1 VSICDGGVPCSCD
14 AFEGA
19 VKEQCAAVVAQC
31 SELVA
36 DPCVDFTSDDIT
48 RRRRLQ
54 TEADGSVP
62 AVDDVA
68 NDASAV
74 PSDGDLGDAYNPT
87 RPPGTD
93 DPIKQM
99 LVDTLTTCTKS
110 EVESKANAVRHT
122 IELAVTSIDEVDT
135 EALAQQFA
143 DAAGVDVS
151 DIEVVAETV
160 NVVKQEVTIK
170 GDINSFNIT
179 AFTEA
184 IAAAAGVPV
193 EDVTVELKPV
203 ETRRRRLDGARR
215 LSEGAAAG
223 GEFKAEATIETKD
236 ETVAQ
241 AAKEKLAEKVSDKE
255 AASELLGVEVAEDP
269 PPPVDEQKVE
279 VTTTILAEDA
289 LAEADVV
296 SNLEDKLGTAEEA
309 SDVLGLPVAE
319 VAAVEVVTAAE
330 ISPPPPPSAPPPPSS
345 PPPVSIIDRICP
357 EGTEGE
363 TCSLAVWVIGAAA
376 GGSVGSCLLCC
387 IFILG
392 IWCGCRH
399 AAHNRRHSK
408 VAPAA
413 GIPVGGPSAAFAEDS
428 MAPQKRLYEGQ
439 MMERG

>member
-1 VSICDGGVPCSCD
+1 
-14 AFEGA
+14 
-19 VKEQCAAVVAQC
+19 
-31 SELVA
+31 
-36 DPCVDFTSDDIT
+36 
-48 RRRRLQ
+48 
-54 TEADGSVP
+54 
-62 AVDDVA
+62 
-68 NDASAV
+68 
-74 PSDGDLGDAYNPT
+74 
-87 RPPGTD
+87 
-93 DPIKQM
+93 M
-99 LVDTLTTCTKS
+99 LVETLTTCTKS

-143 DAAGVDVS
+143 DAAGEGVDVS
-151 DIEVVAETV
+151 DVEVVAEVV

-184 IAAAAGVPV
+184 IAAVAGVPV
-193 EDVTVELKPV
+193 EDVSVELKPV

-309 SDVLGLPVAE
+309 SDVLGMPVAE
-319 VAAVEVVTAAE
+319 VAAVR
-330 ISPPPPPSAPPPPSS
+330 SS
-345 PPPVSIIDRICP
+345 PRRRSRRLRHRRAAAAVVAAASEHHRPYLP
-357 EGTEGE
+357 EGTERDV
-363 TCSLAVWVIGAAA
+363 LARGVGDRRGGGRQRRLVPAVLHLYPRDQAAA
-376 GGSVGSCLLCC
+376 AAPRTTGGT
-387 IFILG
+387 
-392 IWCGCRH
+392 
-399 AAHNRRHSK
+399 RRWRRPRDPGGR
-408 VAPAA
+408 A
-413 GIPVGGPSAAFAEDS
+413 VGGDRGGLGRP
-428 MAPQKRLYEGQ
+428 KRLYEGQ